1 MGSKLKVQ
9 SDWVLMGL
17 WRTHFSAL
25 LKTKKVS
32 FFQATSFSSSSTKQ
46 TTMASDAAVMSPLMS
61 SLASHCPSPMLHQA
75 STVAT
80 IIVVPKSSVFLQL
93 SKIPIEGGREA
104 TATVTSDIRSDVMRE
119 GMATRFG

>member
-1 MGSKLKVQ
+1 
-9 SDWVLMGL
+9 MGL

-46 TTMASDAAVMSPLMS
+46 TTVASDAAVASPLMS
-61 SLASHCPSPMLHQA
+61 SLASHRPSPMLHQA

-80 IIVVPKSSVFLQL
+80 IIVVPKSSVFLQS

-104 TATVTSDIRSDVMRE
+104 TATVTNDIRSDVMRE